1 VLLGDELDAA
11 ARHAPHTM
19 ALAFGDASW
28 TFAEWNR
35 ASLALAARVST
46 EVAPGARVAVLAHN
60 HPTVALALSAVPRAG
75 RVLSLPNQ
83 RLHPAEIAEVL
94 DDIDVALVI
103 GPDDLVDP
111 VIARLNAQGSSPI
124 RWDLPQI
131 DDLLV
136 EVPTGVGPGY
146 RPSVTA
152 GPPRSPHDPAWII
165 HTSGTTG
172 TPKGVVLTHASL
184 LAGATTALFGRPV
197 GATDTYLYPFPL
209 CHVSAHNVLALHLA
223 RRPVVLAERFEAG
236 LFWDLTR
243 RWGATMASLAPTM
256 LAMLLDDPATASVPA
271 GTLRAVGY
279 GASAITPELLTE
291 ASVRL
296 GCEFSGGYG
305 MTEASGNAVFLDAAA
320 HRSALGGT
328 AHLLSAAGFPGPLTR
343 VRVTPIPGSE
353 PPTGRAA
360 ALEPDATTEVA
371 SGEAGQIELAGP
383 QVAAGYW
390 NRPQA
395 SADTFGADGW
405 LRTGDLGR
413 LDTDGRLWVT
423 DRLKDLVISGGEN
436 VSAREVE
443 LVLAT
448 HPAVKAVAV
457 VGTPDARWGEV
468 VTAVVVPH
476 PGRSA
481 DVDELRAYVRNS
493 MAPFKVPKRIALVAA
508 LPQNATGKIDKVA
521 LRSTLAHPEA
531 GPVSATASRPTRG
544 RRS

>member
-1 VLLGDELDAA
+1 MLLGDELDAG

-19 ALAFGDASW
+19 ALAFGEAGW

-35 ASLALAARVST
+35 ASLALAARVSA
-46 EVAPGARVAVLAHN
+46 EVPPGARVAVLAHN

-83 RLHPAEIAEVL
+83 RLHPAEIADVL
-94 DDIDVALVI
+94 DDIDVDLVI
-103 GPDDLVDP
+103 GTVDLVGP
-111 VIARLNAQGSSPI
+111 VIARLHERGSSPI

-131 DDLLV
+131 DDLLD
-136 EVPTGVGPGY
+136 EVPGGTVLGGRAPGH
-146 RPSVTA
+146 RTTIA
-152 GPPRSPHDPAWII
+152 AEPPPSPHDPAWII

-197 GATDTYLYPFPL
+197 GPADTYLYPFPL

-223 RRPVVLAERFEAG
+223 RRPVVLAERFEAQ
-236 LFWDLTR
+236 LFWELTR

-256 LAMLLDDPATASVPA
+256 LAMLLDDPATGSVPP

-291 ASVRL
+291 AARRL

-320 HRSALGGT
+320 HRSALGGEPRQ
-328 AHLLSAAGFPGPLTR
+328 LSAAGIPGPLTR
-343 VRVTPIPGSE
+343 ERITPIPADGPSV
-353 PPTGRAA
+353 
-360 ALEPDATTEVA
+360 ALPVESRSVGALPAEVGD
-371 SGEAGQIELAGP
+371 GEVGQIELAGP
-383 QVAAGYW
+383 QVAFGYW
-390 NRPQA
+390 NRPEA
-395 SADTFGADGW
+395 SAATFGADGW

-413 LDTDGRLWVT
+413 LDADGRLWVT

-443 LVLAT
+443 LVLAS
-448 HPAVKAVAV
+448 HPTVKAVAV
-457 VGTPDARWGEV
+457 VGTPDARWGEL

-476 PGRSA
+476 PGRRA
-481 DVDELRAYVRNS
+481 DAQELRTYARNS
-493 MAPFKVPKRIALVAA
+493 LAPFKVPKRIELVEA

-521 LRSTLAHPEA
+521 LRSTLAQP
-531 GPVSATASRPTRG
+531 
-544 RRS
+544 

>member
-1 VLLGDELDAA
+1 MLLGDELDAA

-19 ALAFGDASW
+19 ALAYGDAGW

-35 ASLALAARVST
+35 ASLALA
-46 EVAPGARVAVLAHN
+46 
-60 HPTVALALSAVPRAG
+60 LSAVPRAR

-243 RWGATMASLAPTM
+243 HWGATMASLAPTM

>member
-1 VLLGDELDAA
+1 MLLGDELDAA

-19 ALAFGDASW
+19 ALAYGDAGW

-184 LAGATTALFGRPV
+184 LAGATTCL
-197 GATDTYLYPFPL
+197 LYTSPSPRDRTRSRMPS
-209 CHVSAHNVLALHLA
+209 SA
-223 RRPVVLAERFEAG
+223 
-236 LFWDLTR
+236 
-243 RWGATMASLAPTM
+243 
-256 LAMLLDDPATASVPA
+256 
-271 GTLRAVGY
+271 
-279 GASAITPELLTE
+279 
-291 ASVRL
+291 
-296 GCEFSGGYG
+296 
-305 MTEASGNAVFLDAAA
+305 
-320 HRSALGGT
+320 
-328 AHLLSAAGFPGPLTR
+328 
-343 VRVTPIPGSE
+343 
-353 PPTGRAA
+353 
-360 ALEPDATTEVA
+360 
-371 SGEAGQIELAGP
+371 
-383 QVAAGYW
+383 
-390 NRPQA
+390 
-395 SADTFGADGW
+395 
-405 LRTGDLGR
+405 
-413 LDTDGRLWVT
+413 
-423 DRLKDLVISGGEN
+423 
-436 VSAREVE
+436 
-443 LVLAT
+443 
-448 HPAVKAVAV
+448 
-457 VGTPDARWGEV
+457 
-468 VTAVVVPH
+468 
-476 PGRSA
+476 
-481 DVDELRAYVRNS
+481 
-493 MAPFKVPKRIALVAA
+493 
-508 LPQNATGKIDKVA
+508 
-521 LRSTLAHPEA
+521 
-531 GPVSATASRPTRG
+531 
-544 RRS
+544 